1 MAQVKIRKLTPYIAA
16 EVEGLDPRAP
26 IDAETWQLLSKAF
39 DENGMLIFRDID
51 LDAAMQHRII
61 EVLYS
66 GGDVN
71 ASTNPNKDRFSYVS
85 NKEENGGA
93 PYGRLLFHTDM
104 MWSEIPQ
111 QVASLYAVEAQQP
124 SVPTIFTSTVHA
136 WKTLP
141 EALKA
146 RVKGLHARHES
157 GQQGRGNT
165 AYEAELI
172 QPQWDRLRDTITPVA
187 QPHPRTGETMLYV
200 CEQQTREIVELPKA
214 ESDALL
220 DTLFAHLYRPEC
232 VYAHQWR
239 TGDFVAWDNQ
249 VAQHG
254 RPYVPGKG
262 AARTLRKIHA
272 PYELIKQTV
281 TGPSYDRAKAAM

>member
-1 MAQVKIRKLTPYIAA
+1 
-16 EVEGLDPRAP
+16 
-26 IDAETWQLLSKAF
+26 
-39 DENGMLIFRDID
+39 MLVFRGID
-51 LDAAMQHRII
+51 LEPAMQHRVV
-61 EVLYS
+61 EVLQC
-66 GGDVN
+66 GGDLQTT
-71 ASTNPNKDRFSYVS
+71 TNPDKSRFSYVS

-104 MWSEIPQ
+104 MWSNIAQ

-124 SVPTIFTSTVHA
+124 SVPTIYTSTIHA

-146 RVKGLHARHES
+146 RVKELHARHEN

-172 QPQWDRLRDTITPVA
+172 QPIWDRLRETVTPVV
-187 QPHPRTGETMLYV
+187 QPHPRTGAPMLYV

-220 DTLFAHLYRPEC
+220 DTLFAHLYRTEC

-272 PYELIKQTV
+272 PSGLIQETIRGA
-281 TGPSYDRAKAAM
+281 TTEYDRTKAAM